1 MTEEIIIDGVNVAEC
16 EQIFAQ
22 KKCALLD
29 QIYCEDNPDCYYKQL
44 KRAENTV
51 YECHKYLAELEDKIE
66 RLEQENKELS
76 FAIEKCLENAGIECD
91 DEEQA
96 LRSLPMLGNAHYKV
110 LVEKEELE
118 QENRELKAL
127 NKKICEDCE
136 KEFKVYWNALEEIN
150 ITVKQLLKGVSS
162 NCINNTP
169 YLTAL
174 SLIENKINEV
184 LNEKE
189 L

>member
-1 MTEEIIIDGVNVAEC
+1 MTEETVNINGQSLNFDELQVEF
-16 EQIFAQ
+16 I
-22 KKCALLD
+22 
-29 QIYCEDNPDCYYKQL
+29 
-44 KRAENTV
+44 
-51 YECHKYLAELEDKIE
+51 ELESKIDNYKNWIDSLNNKCE
-66 RLEQENKELS
+66 ELIDAKTRLEQANKELS

-174 SLIENKINEV
+174 SLIENKINEI
-184 LNEKE
+184 LNKG
-189 L
+189 

>member
-1 MTEEIIIDGVNVAEC
+1 MTEELKTCDFYNEKICTLFSKYFGFNVECKNLFLSTIDCDIEREC
-16 EQIFAQ
+16 PI
-22 KKCALLD
+22 K
-29 QIYCEDNPDCYYKQL
+29 
-44 KRAENTV
+44 
-51 YECHKYLAELEDKIE
+51 

-127 NKKICEDCE
+127 NNKICEDCE